1 VYLFLHVD
9 QPVSP
14 RYAGNAMASTVIPPP
29 RTRHWT
35 RVEYERLVELGVF
48 QPGERLEL
56 IDGLLVVREPQGSRH
71 AATIRRV
78 LAALR
83 RALGDAW
90 QIDSQLPIALDAD
103 SEPEPDVA
111 VVPRD
116 PGAYRDAHPSRA
128 VLIVEVA
135 ETSYRIDRE
144 YKANLYARAGI
155 PDCWIIDLAHDALE
169 VHRDPEASPDALY
182 GWRYRSVMTLRP
194 PATVAPLAAP
204 GNPIPVADL
213 LA

>member
-1 VYLFLHVD
+1 
-9 QPVSP
+9 
-14 RYAGNAMASTVIPPP
+14 MASTATSKLP
-29 RTRHWT
+29 TRHWT

-56 IDGLLVVREPQGSRH
+56 IDGLLVVSEPQGSRH

-83 RALGDAW
+83 LALGDAW

-116 PGAYRDAHPSRA
+116 PAAYKDRHPSRA
-128 VLIVEVA
+128 ALIVEVA
-135 ETSYRIDRE
+135 ETSYRVDRE
-144 YKANLYARAGI
+144 YKASLYARAGV
-155 PDCWIIDLAHDALE
+155 PDYWIIDLARDMIE
-169 VHRDPEASPDALY
+169 VHREPEAALDAPC
-182 GWRYRSVMTLRP
+182 GWRYRSVVALRP

-204 GNPIPVADL
+204 GGAVAVADL
-213 LA
+213 LP

>member
-1 VYLFLHVD
+1 
-9 QPVSP
+9 
-14 RYAGNAMASTVIPPP
+14 MASALLPGAK
-29 RTRHWT
+29 TRRWT

-56 IDGLLVVREPQGSRH
+56 LDGLLVVREPQGSRH
-71 AATIRRV
+71 AGTIRRVTIRRV

-116 PGAYRDAHPSRA
+116 PGTYLDAHPSRA
-128 VLIVEVA
+128 MLIVEVA

-144 YKANLYARAGI
+144 YKASL
-155 PDCWIIDLAHDALE
+155 
-169 VHRDPEASPDALY
+169 
-182 GWRYRSVMTLRP
+182 
-194 PATVAPLAAP
+194 
-204 GNPIPVADL
+204 
-213 LA
+213 